1 MPHTAPPTLWI
12 VDHPATDTHPGAF
25 LAFTDPTPALAHEQ
39 PLELPCWLFGCTC
52 FQAYSARR
60 ATLEDLYAAAHTATQ
75 AAAAATPAPEHPHGE
90 NTRQAATQGRSG
102 RIDGD
107 FCIDEGSRSR

>member
-1 MPHTAPPTLWI
+1 MPHTNPPTLWI
-12 VDHPATDTHPGAF
+12 VDHPATNTHPGAF

-52 FQAYSARR
+52 FHAYTARR
-60 ATLEDLYAAAHTATQ
+60 ATLDELYAAAHTATQ
-75 AAAAATPAPEHPHGE
+75 AAAATTPAPADPNRGNKRETGS
-90 NTRQAATQGRSG
+90 QGRSG

-107 FCIDEGSRSR
+107 LRIDEGSA